1 MEISLSLMCK
11 DEEDKIELWLKNHYK
26 DVDEICILDNNST
39 DRTKEIIKDFPDPDK
54 KIKLWELNYPH
65 IPFSD
70 SWQEWIP
77 RTVAFWM
84 CSKEWILSIDADEFL
99 EDGWRKKIS
108 TYVNINPDFKDFA
121 FFANTFWGDFN
132 TLRLNH
138 EKDPGLWYGCQRG
151 HLIKNDK
158 WHLRWSLVN
167 NHCTP
172 LWDKEPIPAF
182 HIKEIILFHYHYAFG
197 LKEHDNRRGDVGFG
211 KEPDWNF
218 DVQEHYGKHAHKI
231 VTKHFEGKHPKVI
244 QEFLRRRR

>member
-158 WHLRWSLVN
+158 RHLRWSLVN